1 MIGISRADG
10 RPCAQ
15 ASPLAPP
22 FPGRRWT
29 VPTPRSLLC
38 VGLVAG
44 LLLAAPEAEARFGK
58 RSKSSSSSDSSNKGK
73 VHDATPVGQDSDDDD
88 EDDDG
93 GSGSGSGS
101 YSGGSSYTLV
111 DFFVGMFVNTGS
123 RHSTYVAAPEPDMQT
138 GAAYDTTPARSIF
151 LRMGLDGGTMGGG
164 SNIGFFLGME
174 GERFGIYGRATGI
187 TLPTDD
193 GSAGTDGI
201 GLFEANLTYSL
212 WASERGRFRLEGGL
226 SGANAPDITFLGINL
241 AASLEAC
248 LAGPLDFEA
257 RIQAVPVPYRQVD
270 AQLGLALHLGSISL
284 RGGWRGMVLD
294 DAGHVDGVRHVDAFS
309 GPYLGAGII
318 F

>member
-1 MIGISRADG
+1 
-10 RPCAQ
+10 
-15 ASPLAPP
+15 
-22 FPGRRWT
+22 

-58 RSKSSSSSDSSNKGK
+58 RSKSSSSSSSNKGSK

-88 EDDDG
+88 DEDG
-93 GSGSGSGS
+93 GSGSSGGSSSG
-101 YSGGSSYTLV
+101 GGSSYTLA
-111 DFFVGMFVNTGS
+111 DFFVGLFVNTGS
-123 RHSTYVAAPEPDMQT
+123 RHSTYVAASEPDMQT
-138 GAAYDTTPARSIF
+138 GAAYDPAPARSIF
-151 LRMGLDGGTMGGG
+151 LRMGLDGGTLGGG

-174 GERFGIYGRATGI
+174 GERFGVYGRATGI

-193 GSAGTDGI
+193 GTPGTDSI
-201 GLFEANLTYSL
+201 GLFEANLTFSL

-226 SGANAPDITFLGINL
+226 SSANAPDITFVGFNL

-257 RIQAVPVPYRQVD
+257 RVQAVPLPYRQLE

-294 DAGHVDGVRHVDAFS
+294 DAGHVDGVRHVDALS